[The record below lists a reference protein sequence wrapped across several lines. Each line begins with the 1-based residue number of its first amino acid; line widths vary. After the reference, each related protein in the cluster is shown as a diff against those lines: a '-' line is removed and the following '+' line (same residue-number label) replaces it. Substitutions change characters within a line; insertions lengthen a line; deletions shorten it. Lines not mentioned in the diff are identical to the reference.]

1 MTALLDGPNTDEDR
15 RSEESRTG
23 DARASRHDDRVVWK
37 FGGTSVGDPARL
49 RAVAERLVKARREG
63 LQVVAVLSAMG
74 GSTDELVRLA
84 YELSPRP
91 HPRELDALLSV
102 GESMSCALAAI
113 AVHDLGEPA
122 LSLTGP
128 QAGVFT
134 DSAHGNA
141 RLRRISPE
149 RIVDALEQGTIV
161 LVSGFQGVSADGD
174 ITTLGRGGSDASAIA
189 VASALGLS
197 ECHIFTDVPGVFT
210 ADPRVV
216 PNARMLSSLTHDEML
231 HLADAGARVLQ
242 TRAVELAAAHG
253 IDIHVRSSFTFEP
266 GTWVRRRR
274 PAFENH
280 GVAGVAHIEHD
291 PVYAVTG
298 LSPAKVSAALGER
311 SLPIGAITRDPGVV
325 RFTAPATDS
334 EVVIAMLAANGGE
347 VAVHH
352 ELGSVSVVSA
362 MVGDRAGMT
371 AAVLSTLEH
380 NGIDAHLVTG
390 TPNRVTCH
398 VPATSVRPAA
408 QLLHDA
414 FELGG

>member
-1 MTALLDGPNTDEDR
+1 MTELLDVQTIDEPTDTDVGGR
-15 RSEESRTG
+15 
-23 DARASRHDDRVVWK
+23 DNRVVWK

-49 RAVAERLVKARREG
+49 RAVAEQLVKARRDG

-74 GSTDELVRLA
+74 DSTDELVRLA

-149 RIVDALEQGTIV
+149 RIVGALERGAIV
-161 LVSGFQGVSADGD
+161 LVSGFQGVSQDTQD

-197 ECHIFTDVPGVFT
+197 ECHIFTDVPGVYT

-216 PNARMLSSLTHDEML
+216 PNARMLTSLTHDEMI

-242 TRAVELAAAHG
+242 TRAVELAAALG
-253 IDIHVRSSFTFEP
+253 VDIHVRSSFTFEP
-266 GTWVRRRR
+266 GSWIRRRR
-274 PAFENH
+274 PTFEHH
-280 GVAGVAHIEHD
+280 GVAGVAHIERD
-291 PVYAVTG
+291 PVYTVTG
-298 LSPAKVSAALGER
+298 LSPAKVSVALRER
-311 SLPIGAITRDPGVV
+311 GLPIGSITRDPGVV

-334 EVVIAMLAANGGE
+334 EVVIAVLAATGAE
-347 VAVHH
+347 VGVHH

-362 MVGDRAGMT
+362 MVGDRAEMT

-390 TPNRVTCH
+390 TPSRVTCH
-398 VPATSVRPAA
+398 VPTAA
-408 QLLHDA
+408 VHSAARLLHDA
-414 FELGG
+414 FDLGE